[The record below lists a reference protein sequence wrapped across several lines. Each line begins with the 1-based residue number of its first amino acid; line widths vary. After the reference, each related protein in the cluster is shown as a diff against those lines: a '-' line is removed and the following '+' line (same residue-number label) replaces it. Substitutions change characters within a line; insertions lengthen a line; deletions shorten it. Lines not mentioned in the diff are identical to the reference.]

1 MIRFIHTADLHFGVE
16 NYGKIDQKTGMHSR
30 LLDFDH
36 AFNFCI
42 DYAIKEKVD
51 LFLFSGDAYKTALP
65 SPTQQRLLLRA
76 FLRLYE
82 AHIPVAIIVGNHDH
96 PLSFGKAHALDL
108 FSALPMNGFYVF
120 NKPKVLTIKTNHGPV
135 QILGIP
141 WPNRSS
147 LMLNA
152 GTTTNSS
159 TITQTISKE
168 VGKLISSLAQDLD
181 PQLPSILGAHLTM
194 SCGIFS
200 GSEKRAI
207 YGTDPIFLPSQLAI
221 QPFDYVALGHLHRY
235 QVVHKEHPQIIYS
248 GSIER
253 IDFGERKE
261 EKGFC
266 DVTIHDK
273 ETTTHTFI
281 KAPTRPFIQIEV
293 HLNETENQTEQILR
307 TIKTHSIKN
316 AIVKIVYH
324 VPTKKDDH
332 VDLKAIQRA
341 CISAQYLVGIFPIK
355 QLVMRER
362 RAQVKLDMKIENL
375 LEEYFKQKP
384 ELIERTPELIT
395 KIKKIMQEI
404 EQE

>member
-42 DYAIKEKVD
+42 DYAIKENVD
-51 LFLFSGDAYKTALP
+51 LFLFSGDAYKTAHP

-76 FLRLYE
+76 FLKLYE
-82 AHIPVAIIVGNHDH
+82 AKIPVAIIVGNHDH

-108 FSALPMNGFYVF
+108 FSSLPMNGFYVF
-120 NKPKVLTIKTNHGPV
+120 NKPKTQTITTKNGPV
-135 QILGIP
+135 QVVGVP
-141 WPNRSS
+141 WPNRST

-152 GTTTNSS
+152 GNASS
-159 TITQTISKE
+159 SKITQKISKE
-168 VGKLISSLAQDLD
+168 VGNLINALAQELD
-181 PQLPSILGAHLTM
+181 PNVPAILGAHLTM
-194 SCGIFS
+194 SSGIFS

-207 YGTDPIFLPSQLAI
+207 YGTDPIFLRSQLAI
-221 QPFDYVALGHLHRY
+221 KPFDYVALGHLHRY
-235 QVVHKEHPQIIYS
+235 QLVEKNHPQIIYS

-253 IDFGERKE
+253 IDFGERRE

-273 ETTTHTFI
+273 SKTTHAFVKT
-281 KAPTRPFIQIEV
+281 PTRPFIQLDI

-307 TIKTHSIKN
+307 ALKEHPIKS
-316 AIVKIVYH
+316 AILKIVYH
-324 VPTKKDDH
+324 VPQKKDDH

-341 CISAQYLVGIFPIK
+341 CACAQYLVGIFPIK
-355 QLVMRER
+355 PIVTRER
-362 RAQVKLDMKIENL
+362 RTHVKLDMTMENL

-384 ELIERTPELIT
+384 ELKERTPQLLS
-395 KIKKIMQEI
+395 KIKNMIHEM
-404 EQE
+404 EQEE